1 MTSFKQT
8 KTRQAERGN
17 VFLII
22 MIGVVLFA
30 ALAFTVS
37 QGLRSD
43 NTTRLS
49 QQEVAL
55 AASDILSFAQKIER
69 SVNRLRRRAV
79 SESDISFISNATG
92 TDYQH
97 GAPQPDSNKIF
108 HPSGASVSWQE
119 PPEGANDG
127 STWHFTGHTCITDI
141 GTGATGCDSD
151 SAANEELLIVLPNV
165 VDEVCAEINTRL
177 NIGTTPTD
185 SGGSYSATRFTGTY
199 ADGTEIILGSSQN
212 AACYADGSN
221 NHFYYVLLAR

>member
-1 MTSFKQT
+1 MTPDLQG
-8 KTRQAERGN
+8 RVAERGN

-55 AASDILSFAQKIER
+55 AAADILSFAQKIER
-69 SVNRLRRRAV
+69 AVNRLRRKAV
-79 SESDISFISNATG
+79 SESDISFVHSATG
-92 TDYQH
+92 TNYQH
-97 GAPQPDSNKIF
+97 GTPQADTNKVF
-108 HPSGASVSWQE
+108 HPAGGSVSWQE

-127 STWHFTGHTCITDI
+127 SLWHFTGHTCIAGV
-141 GTGATGCDSD
+141 GTGVTGCDSD

-165 VDEVCAEINTRL
+165 VDEVCAEINSRL
-177 NIGTTPTD
+177 GIGATPTD
-185 SGGSYSATRFTGTY
+185 SGGGHAATRYVGTF
-199 ADGTEIILGSSQN
+199 ADSTEIILTGSPET
-212 AACYADGSN
+212 ACYNDGSN